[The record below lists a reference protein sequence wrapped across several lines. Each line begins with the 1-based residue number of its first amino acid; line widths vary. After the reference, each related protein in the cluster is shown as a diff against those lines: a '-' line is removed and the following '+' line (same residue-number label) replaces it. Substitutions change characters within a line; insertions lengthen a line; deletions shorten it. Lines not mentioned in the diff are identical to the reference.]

1 MNSGTPS
8 YFNNVGLTMR
18 LLLWKIPWIVI
29 AVLSLYLLVYR
40 WQVECLTLMPVDP
53 VASVRQLIADNR
65 YADAADQVQYFLE
78 IVEDTERDQLLALAA
93 EIETHRMSFKYQATK
108 IIQEGLFDGGAQSDE
123 MSAQLAGLLS
133 SMLVIGDLR
142 DLTREGLH
150 WLHNEPTDEVV
161 IALSTLGLLAS
172 ASQLA
177 TVGAT
182 SQVKTGITVLSLAHK
197 AGALPTW
204 LRHHLVHLVQ
214 IGWESRSLQPV
225 VSTLNTLHVLTKTA
239 GLRSGLAL
247 LGRSRD
253 LEGLHRMVA
262 LSKVLG
268 PSTGPLVR
276 IGGDTAL
283 TMAHQVETLGID
295 NIKRASRYGPEGLL
309 AMQAYGAIRFIK
321 YGVRLSKLAITYPWM
336 RVLATWLL
344 KVPIMLWVVGLV
356 LGVLFGLPWS
366 WRKMFMK

>member
-1 MNSGTPS
+1 
-8 YFNNVGLTMR
+8 MR
-18 LLLWKIPWIVI
+18 LLLWKIPWITVAI
-29 AVLSLYLLVYR
+29 FSLYLLVYR
-40 WQVECLTLMPVDP
+40 WQVECLTLTPVDP
-53 VASVRQLIADNR
+53 VATVRQLITDNR

-78 IVEDTERDQLLALAA
+78 IVEDTERDQLQALAA

-150 WLHNEPTDEVV
+150 WLHNESTDQVV
-161 IALSTLGLLAS
+161 IVLSSLGLLAS

-182 SQVKTGITVLSLAHK
+182 SQVKTGITMLSLAHK

-204 LRHHLVHLVQ
+204 LRHHMVQLVQ

-225 VSTLNTLHVLTKTA
+225 VSTLNTLHVLMKSA
-239 GLRSGLAL
+239 GLRSGLTL

-268 PSTGPLVR
+268 PATGPLVR
-276 IGGDTAL
+276 IGGDTAI
-283 TMAHQVETLGID
+283 TMAHQVEALGID
-295 NIKRASRYGPEGLL
+295 NIKRASQYGPKGLL
-309 AMQAYGAIRFIK
+309 AMQRDGAVRFFK
-321 YGVRLSKLAITYPWM
+321 YGVRFTKLAMTYPWM
-336 RVLATWLL
+336 GTVAKWLL
-344 KVPIMLWVVGLV
+344 NLPIMLWVCGLL
-356 LGVLFGLPWS
+356 LGVLFGLPWP